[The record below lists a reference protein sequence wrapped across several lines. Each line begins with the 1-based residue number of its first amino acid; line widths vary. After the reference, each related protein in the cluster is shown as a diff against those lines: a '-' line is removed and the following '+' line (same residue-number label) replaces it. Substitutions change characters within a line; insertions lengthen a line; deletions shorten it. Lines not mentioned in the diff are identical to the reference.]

1 MRPLRLIEDSGA
13 SPNRIESTRQM
24 LKATASPFPQVDPFV
39 AETWAHD
46 GKVYVFLPGLVVV
59 YDWHEY
65 TAELRQGST

>member
-13 SPNRIESTRQM
+13 FPNRIESVRQM
-24 LKATASPFPQVDPFV
+24 LKMTASPFPQVEPHV

-46 GKVYVFLPGLVVV
+46 GKVYIFLPGLVVV

-65 TAELRQGST
+65 MATMRDT